1 MKQPEEMSLMT
12 SNMLRKVSADAG
24 PSAASSAHLF
34 NVHVIQV
41 VLDKLDGGVEVGLI
55 ELVGD
60 VPSQRPVLPPLLHR
74 AVEKGHSVQHRLP
87 LHHVADIQKVL
98 VDAW

>member
-1 MKQPEEMSLMT
+1 MKQPEETSLMT
-12 SNMLRKVSADAG
+12 SNMFRKVSADVG
-24 PSAASSAHLF
+24 PSVASSAHLF

-55 ELVGD
+55 ELVGN
-60 VPSQRPVLPPLLHR
+60 VPSQRTVLPPLLHC